1 MRPKLNS
8 VQTVNIIG
16 GPKFNVPEGGW
27 NDERFIRHGAAMI
40 RAMVRVAKITQR
52 KAMPVVAKT
61 CNDLFQSQLLRI
73 IRRVEQQRQHFRFG
87 LRSLGGM
94 KADPAST
101 SVLLSMGQEEQ
112 LWAEAIDEVLK
123 TADVEIVMRL
133 TPPIQSVMAQGY
145 SKTSYMLGQRADA
158 QVAAAINQQT
168 RDTAKQITGIN
179 DTTRNNIMNSVRDG
193 VKQQMTVREM
203 SAYIEQR
210 EKTIFGNRSLTIART
225 ELSKAWTNGAA
236 ISFKQSSAITEY
248 SVIGCEARE
257 ASSPHFH
264 GQSTCNYRGI
274 KKDEL
279 DEFLA
284 VGFHPNHTGT
294 LIPSGF
300 ASDADTEAA

>member
-8 VQTVNIIG
+8 VQTVHTIG
-16 GPKFNVPEGGW
+16 GPRLHIPARW
-27 NDERFIRHGAAMI
+27 NDESFILHGAAMI

-52 KAMPVVAKT
+52 KAIPVVAKT
-61 CNDLFQSQLLRI
+61 CEDLFNSQLKRV

-87 LRSLGGM
+87 LRSLGAA
-94 KADPAST
+94 KADQGPT

-112 LWAEAIDEVLK
+112 LWAEAIDEVMK
-123 TADVEIVMRL
+123 TADLEIVVRL

-145 SKTSYMLGQRADA
+145 SKTAYMLNQRADA
-158 QVAAAINQQT
+158 QVAAAITRQT
-168 RDTAKQITGIN
+168 QETAKKITGIN
-179 DTTRNNIMNSVRDG
+179 DTTRNNILNAVKDG
-193 VKQQMTVREM
+193 VKQQMTVREL
-203 SAYIEQR
+203 SAHIEQR
-210 EKTIFGNRSLTIART
+210 EKTIFGNRALTIART
-225 ELSKAWTNGAA
+225 ELSKAWTQGAA
-236 ISFKQSSAITEY
+236 ISFKESDAITEY

-257 ASSPHFH
+257 PSSPHFH
-264 GQSTCNYRGI
+264 GESTCNYRGI

-300 ASDADTEAA
+300 ASDAEAT